1 MLTVRE
7 IATRLHFDNTQ
18 KMSVSLY
25 FGDSENA
32 FNPLNPLQMAA
43 FGDFV
48 VDDIYVSE
56 GGVGLALKQEF
67 VKAGA

>member
-7 IATRLHFDNTQ
+7 ITTCLHFDDTL

-48 VDDIYVSE
+48 VDDIYVSD

>member
-1 MLTVRE
+1 MFTVRE
-7 IATRLHFDNTQ
+7 IATCLHLVGKG
-18 KMSVSLY
+18 KMTVSLY
-25 FGDSENA
+25 FGDNENA

-56 GGVGLALKQEF
+56 DGVGLALKQEF